1 MKIILAGTPE
11 FSLKTFETII
21 NHFDVIAII
30 CQPDRKVGRK
40 QILTSPPV
48 AQLAKKYNIPLYQP
62 QKILEILAVLEKL
75 DFDLFITMAY
85 GQIIPEVILNLAKK
99 LSLNLHGSLLPQYRG
114 AAPVQRAIWD
124 GQTKTGM
131 TLMKMAKTLD
141 SGQIIFQAPVAID
154 ESDTTDDLLNKLS
167 DLSAN
172 QIVDWLDAIK
182 NNQYQMIDQDLSKVT
197 YAAKILPTDEKI
209 EFDTVEKTM
218 RKIHALSSNPGA
230 YWIDPTRNK
239 RIKIFRVSK
248 TFVANA
254 IELNCTDGKLYATS
268 FQIEGKNKVSLK

>member
-11 FSLKTFETII
+11 FSIKTFETII
-21 NHFDVIAII
+21 NNFDVITII
-30 CQPDRKVGRK
+30 SQPDRKIGRK

-48 AQLAKKYNIPLYQP
+48 AQLAKKYQIPLYQP
-62 QKILEILAVLEKL
+62 QKILELLPVLEKL

-99 LSLNLHGSLLPQYRG
+99 LPLNLHASLLPQYRG

-124 GQTKTGM
+124 GQTQTGM

-172 QIVDWLDAIK
+172 HIVKWLNEIK
-182 NNQYQMIDQDLSKVT
+182 NNKHQMIDQDLSKVT
-197 YAAKILPTDEKI
+197 YAAKILPADEKI
-209 EFDTVEKTM
+209 ELDTIEKTM

-230 YWIDPTRNK
+230 YWIDPKRNK

-254 IELNCTDGKLYATS
+254 IEINCIEGKLYATS
-268 FQIEGKNKVSLK
+268 FQIEGKSKVTLK

>member
-62 QKILEILAVLEKL
+62 QKILEILPVLEKL

-124 GQTKTGM
+124 GQTQTGM

-141 SGQIIFQAPVAID
+141 SGQIIFQAPVLID

-197 YAAKILPTDEKI
+197 YAAKILPADEKI

>member
-48 AQLAKKYNIPLYQP
+48 ARLAKKYNIPLYQP
-62 QKILEILAVLEKL
+62 QKILEILPILEKL

-99 LSLNLHGSLLPQYRG
+99 LPLNLHGSLLPQYRG

-124 GQTKTGM
+124 GQAQTGM

-141 SGQIIFQAPVAID
+141 SGQIIFQAPVIID

-172 QIVDWLDAIK
+172 HIVDWLNAIK
-182 NNQYQMIDQDLSKVT
+182 NNQYQMLDQDLSKVT
-197 YAAKILPTDEKI
+197 YAAKILPVDEKI
-209 EFDTVEKTM
+209 ELDTVEKTM

-230 YWIDPTRNK
+230 YWIDPNRNK

-248 TFVANA
+248 TFIANA

>member
-62 QKILEILAVLEKL
+62 QKILEILPVLEKL

-99 LSLNLHGSLLPQYRG
+99 LPLNLHGSLLPQYRG

-124 GQTKTGM
+124 GQTQTGI

-141 SGQIIFQAPVAID
+141 SGQIIFQAPVAIH

-182 NNQYQMIDQDLSKVT
+182 NNQYQMIDQDLAKVT
-197 YAAKILPTDEKI
+197 YAAKILPADEQI

>member
-1 MKIILAGTPE
+1 
-11 FSLKTFETII
+11 
-21 NHFDVIAII
+21 
-30 CQPDRKVGRK
+30 
-40 QILTSPPV
+40 
-48 AQLAKKYNIPLYQP
+48 
-62 QKILEILAVLEKL
+62 
-75 DFDLFITMAY
+75 
-85 GQIIPEVILNLAKK
+85 
-99 LSLNLHGSLLPQYRG
+99 
-114 AAPVQRAIWD
+114 
-124 GQTKTGM
+124 
-131 TLMKMAKTLD
+131 MKMAKTLD
-141 SGQIIFQAPVAID
+141 SGQIIFQAPVAIH

-182 NNQYQMIDQDLSKVT
+182 NNQYQMIDQDLAKVT
-197 YAAKILPTDEKI
+197 YAAKILPADEQI

>member
-48 AQLAKKYNIPLYQP
+48 ALLAKKDRIPLYQP
-62 QKILEILAVLEKL
+62 QKILEILPILEKL

-85 GQIIPEVILNLAKK
+85 GQIIPEAILNLAKK
-99 LSLNLHGSLLPQYRG
+99 LPLNLHASLLPQYRG

-131 TLMKMAKTLD
+131 TVMKMAKTLD
-141 SGQIIFQAPVAID
+141 SGQIIFQSSID
-154 ESDTTDDLLNKLS
+154 INEFDTTDDLLNKLA
-167 DLSAN
+167 DVSAN
-172 QIVDWLDAIK
+172 HIVKWLNAIK
-182 NNQYQMIDQDLSKVT
+182 NNQYQMLDQDLSKVT
-197 YAAKILPTDEKI
+197 YAAKILPADEKI
-209 EFDTVEKTM
+209 ELDTIAKTM
-218 RKIHALSSNPGA
+218 RKIHALSLNPGA
-230 YWIDPTRNK
+230 YWIDPKRNK
-239 RIKIFRVSK
+239 RIKIYRASK
-248 TFVANA
+248 SFVANA
-254 IELNCTDGKLYATS
+254 IAIPCLDGELYATT
-268 FQIEGKNKVSLK
+268 FQIEGKNKVTLK

>member
-48 AQLAKKYNIPLYQP
+48 ALLAKKYQIPLYQP
-62 QKILEILAVLEKL
+62 QKILEILPILEKL

-99 LSLNLHGSLLPQYRG
+99 LPLNLHGSLLPQYRG

-131 TLMKMAKTLD
+131 TLMKMDKTLD
-141 SGQIIFQAPVAID
+141 SGQIIFQAPVNID

-172 QIVDWLDAIK
+172 QIVD
-182 NNQYQMIDQDLSKVT
+182 
-197 YAAKILPTDEKI
+197 
-209 EFDTVEKTM
+209 
-218 RKIHALSSNPGA
+218 
-230 YWIDPTRNK
+230 
-239 RIKIFRVSK
+239 
-248 TFVANA
+248 
-254 IELNCTDGKLYATS
+254 
-268 FQIEGKNKVSLK
+268 

>member
-11 FSLKTFETII
+11 FSIKTFETII

-62 QKILEILAVLEKL
+62 QKILEILPVLEKL

-197 YAAKILPTDEKI
+197 YAAKILPVDEKI